1 MTRTLGVCRGSR
13 ARSRG
18 NRFPIALVAP
28 LAGLAALAS
37 AASLRAQT
45 DAPLRTQTDAPLHA
59 QTDASPN
66 QADAAAGARPKTDDT
81 TATATGAA
89 ADTKRSAATPDAQPP
104 SPDGAATNGPATATA
119 PPAPPTAQGVAGTPT
134 TTPPPK
140 KEESSIEEQ
149 GTLKYE
155 LDGIEVRGNTKTRAR
170 VVLRYVPFQPG
181 DIFDVDDPRVE
192 LTRYRL
198 LGTGFFRDVQLAL
211 RKGKLR
217 GHVILV
223 IEVVERNTLVIN
235 DLWMGLA
242 STANT
247 GGQTVPLTAY
257 AGLDAAETNLA
268 GTGMTLGAAAGI
280 AKDQYA
286 LRLRFFD
293 PALFLGSQWMTS
305 GTLLF
310 NHADDFFGDQHVGF
324 TSPTQDALDRAVAVV
339 QYERFGGTVGVG
351 RDLSVST
358 QLWANYRIER
368 INATVPL
375 TANDLR
381 GQGPGQEQEPIDFY
395 IQRGRS
401 ILSTLGVTVQ
411 HDTRDKPILPTRGWF
426 ASATTEVSLSP
437 LGSDYPY
444 ARVDA
449 LASRWWTL
457 PWQHVLRLRAFGGFI
472 AGRAP
477 FFERY
482 YVGDLSDFRAA
493 RVLGLNVERRLAP
506 NFLGTTIGE
515 IRYGD
520 YAAKLDAEYRIPLYR
535 GTRAVYGIDVFA
547 RAGFYFLAGQ
557 RDVTNP
563 PPGYSGAALIPIDFT
578 ANFGVQIDT
587 SAGGFT
593 FAFANLLGF
602 IPGLG
607 QGK

>member
-1 MTRTLGVCRGSR
+1 VS
-13 ARSRG
+13 
-18 NRFPIALVAP
+18 
-28 LAGLAALAS
+28 S
-37 AASLRAQT
+37 AQS
-45 DAPLRTQTDAPLHA
+45 HA
-59 QTDASPN
+59 QTDAAPN
-66 QADAAAGARPKTDDT
+66 PQEVPAGAHAKPDDATTVTTGGATDT
-81 TATATGAA
+81 N
-89 ADTKRSAATPDAQPP
+89 RS
-104 SPDGAATNGPATATA
+104 ATA
-119 PPAPPTAQGVAGTPT
+119 PAAPAAPASPAPAPERDAQGAPPTSPP
-134 TTPPPK
+134 TPPPPPANVAT
-140 KEESSIEEQ
+140 ETADTAIEEQ
-149 GTLKYE
+149 GALKYE
-155 LDGIEVRGNTKTRAR
+155 LDGIEVRGNTKTRSR

-198 LGTGFFRDVQLAL
+198 LGTGFFRDVQFAL
-211 RKGKLR
+211 RKGKTR
-217 GHVILV
+217 GHVVLV
-223 IEVVERNTLVIN
+223 IEVVERNTLVVN

-242 STANT
+242 ATANSS
-247 GGQTVPLTAY
+247 GSALPLTAY

-280 AKDQYA
+280 AHDQYA

-310 NHADDFFGDQHVGF
+310 NHANDFFGIRKVGF
-324 TSPTQDALDRAVAVV
+324 SNPDQDAVDLTGVAVL
-339 QYERFGGTVGVG
+339 QYERFGGAVGVG
-351 RDLSVST
+351 RDLGVST
-358 QLWANYRIER
+358 QLWTNYRIER
-368 INATVPL
+368 IGAHLPA
-375 TANDLR
+375 TANDVR
-381 GQGPGQEQEPIDFY
+381 GINPGQREPIDFY
-395 IQRGRS
+395 IQRDRS
-401 ILSTLGVTVQ
+401 ILSTLAVTVQ

-449 LASRWWTL
+449 LASKWWTL

-482 YVGDLSDFRAA
+482 YVSDLSDFRAA

-506 NFLGTTIGE
+506 NFFGTTVGQV
-515 IRYGD
+515 RFGD
-520 YAAKLDAEYRIPLYR
+520 YAAKIDAEYRIPLYR

-547 RAGFYFLAGQ
+547 RAGFYFIAGQ
-557 RDVTNP
+557 RDITDP
-563 PPGYSGAALIPIDFT
+563 PQGYSGAALIPVDFT

-607 QGK
+607 HTQ